1 MDFVAI
7 DFETANRYR
16 DSACAL
22 GLVLVENGEVTDQR
36 SWLIRPY
43 DNEFEPYHTRLH
55 GIDADM
61 VLNQPEFYEL
71 WPAIQPFLEGRMVVA
86 HNASFDMSVLRH
98 VLDKYNLSYPELT
111 YACSVKISR
120 EVWARPSYKLSALCK
135 WLEIDLTHHEA
146 LSDAN
151 GCAQI
156 VLEAAAEMEVWD
168 LPYMLAELKLS
179 SGRLFDGGYFSSTKP
194 KRKNSYRGYF
204 HR

>member
-22 GLVLVENGEVTDQR
+22 GLIVVESGEVVDQR

-43 DNEFEPYHTRLH
+43 DNSFEPYHTRLH
-55 GIDADM
+55 GIDAEM
-61 VLNQPEFYEL
+61 VLDQPEFHEL
-71 WPAIQPFLEGRMVVA
+71 WPAIHPLLQGQMVVA

-98 VLDKYNLSYPELT
+98 VLDKYSLAYPELT
-111 YACSVKISR
+111 YACSVKIAR
-120 EVWARPSYKLSALCK
+120 EVWDRPSYKLSALCK
-135 WLEIDLTHHEA
+135 WLEVDLTHHQA

-156 VLEAAAEMEVWD
+156 ILEAADEMEVWD
-168 LPYMLAELKLS
+168 LPTMLKELQLN
-179 SGRLFDGGYFSSTKP
+179 SGRLFDGGYFPSSQP
-194 KRKNSYRGYF
+194 KKKNSFKRYF
-204 HR
+204 HK